1 MGKQKGNRNRGR
13 QQRRQQQQ
21 TQAESTKEPLN
32 PSSVIPRLRHP
43 DSKIRHA
50 TLITLQQLFTNGS
63 KKNKS
68 INLSV
73 LQGIREQL
81 VDNDLECS
89 YVASQC
95 LVLYLQQQQA
105 PWESREDQQQQQQDT
120 KRTEAVASWT
130 PIVLSRLQQ
139 CYEAVVPQ
147 SQPQPQPQQSNQH
160 FVKQWMALSSTC
172 SQLLCLLI
180 ETNPVALERHIMTA
194 QSANT
199 FLNVTIGLLKHVV
212 TPSTPPAAAALTS
225 QQSQH
230 SRAVQSYKDA
240 TALYVARSLHSA
252 VDDNFELTKLILTDG
267 IDALKDSINLLTIA
281 NKTNDPNGGQPSSS
295 MSALHLYGCFI
306 NMYQILNYN
315 HDAAAHTIES
325 ILLLAPVGEEDE
337 DGVVAAHT
345 QQKPLLLKQIQPSF
359 SVVINATAGSTS
371 PLSSLESAYR
381 SAQNLRHQQQTDETL
396 ENEIIRQV
404 ADRKEPAR
412 QIARRQ
418 KETNKQQDDDD
429 DDVDMEDA
437 TTREQQS
444 NSHCGKITDRQQ
456 DGQQA
461 MEDALRE
468 WNSYV
473 EPLQLTLE
481 IMSNLVTCWIP
492 SNDDGGDDTT
502 MMVSTP
508 VGPTGSPLQTVLC
521 ENRFGPAVTDL
532 LDGLVSYY
540 YSSSRDHYLQ
550 EQTYDDD
557 DLIRSDVVETIGKAS
572 ACLSNCILTGT
583 LIGDSEECTRTWD
596 AMFAMFRRAIAST
609 GGGIPPNDITDA
621 VTSCMVVLIRRRP
634 QLLRNDDDMT
644 VLVSSLGPSSPAAG
658 IETQRNVVAM
668 LSTVIAQ
675 VAAGAGQG
683 GSMSQ
688 ASSLTVNESL
698 VRDVTD
704 TLVKLL
710 SSYSQHSPQTPQ
722 AVSLYGEILNAFM
735 DWYGQDDF
743 FPRTFEELKL
753 SDVIQRTLKHVP
765 ASSLSPEEEEVFYNA
780 GRFLEYKQQL

>member
-21 TQAESTKEPLN
+21 KQPESTKEPLN

-95 LVLYLQQQQA
+95 LVLYLQQQQIPGEA
-105 PWESREDQQQQQQDT
+105 REDQQQQQQDT
-120 KRTEAVASWT
+120 KKTEAVASWT

-139 CYEAVVPQ
+139 CYEAVVPQSQ

-180 ETNPVALERHIMTA
+180 ETNPVVLERHIMTA

-230 SRAVQSYKDA
+230 SHAVQSYKDA

-267 IDALKDSINLLTIA
+267 INALKDIIILLTIA
-281 NKTNDPNGGQPSSS
+281 NKTNNPNGGQPVSS
-295 MSALHLYGCFI
+295 MTALHLYGCFI

-337 DGVVAAHT
+337 EDGVVAAHT
-345 QQKPLLLKQIQPSF
+345 QQKPLLLKQIQSSF
-359 SVVINATAGSTS
+359 SVAINATAGSTS
-371 PLSSLESAYR
+371 LLSSLESAYR
-381 SAQNLRHQQQTDETL
+381 SAQNLRHQQETDETL

-418 KETNKQQDDDD
+418 KETNKQQED

-437 TTREQQS
+437 TTNEQPS
-444 NSHCGKITDRQQ
+444 NSHSGKITDRQQ

-461 MEDALRE
+461 MEDALQE

-481 IMSNLVTCWIP
+481 IISNLVTCWIP
-492 SNDDGGDDTT
+492 SNDDGGDDTM

-508 VGPTGSPLQTVLC
+508 VTPTDSPLQTVLC

-540 YSSSRDHYLQ
+540 SSTREHQLQ
-550 EQTYDDD
+550 EQKYDDD
-557 DLIRSDVVETIGKAS
+557 DPIRSDVVETIGKAS

-596 AMFAMFRRAIAST
+596 ALFAMYRRAIVST

-621 VTSCMVVLIRRRP
+621 ITSCMVVLIRRRP
-634 QLLRNDDDMT
+634 QLLRNDDDLT
-644 VLVSSLGPSSPAAG
+644 VLVSSLGSSSPAAG

-675 VAAGAGQG
+675 VAAGAGQDG
-683 GSMSQ
+683 KKSQ

-698 VRDVTD
+698 VRYITD

-722 AVSLYGEILNAFM
+722 VVSLYGEILNAFM

-743 FPRTFEELKL
+743 FPRTFDELKL

-780 GRFLEYKQQL
+780 GRFLEYKQQQ